1 MKTLLSFGADL
12 NVLNDRGQSALDIAT
27 ACFINQEQKLHSRQI
42 WHAKQRNNASSVAT
56 VKVEKKK
63 PSSGGSPL
71 LKNLVPS
78 RPKLIDYTLT
88 DDLEGWVNVDF
99 TPYSLM
105 HQPKEIKREFR
116 IRDLT
121 DPVQIPLEDIHRSGS
136 LDAGRGGTSEDGDEL
151 LHESYHVIL
160 DLLHA
165 AGGMGS
171 TQLQHMPSS
180 PAHPISFSGNH
191 GPDLAME
198 LERSIRL
205 QEYED
210 GATILSLYEALE
222 DTINRRMEELTSL
235 RSADE
240 AIALAYQQKE
250 MKAYKKTRPNIVGG
264 KRRVCALY
272 I

>member
-1 MKTLLSFGADL
+1 MVKTLLSFGADL
-12 NVLNDRGQSALDIAT
+12 NILNNRGQSALDVAT
-27 ACFINQEQKLHSRQI
+27 ACFINQEQKLHSHQMR
-42 WHAKQRNNASSVAT
+42 HAKHTNYASSLAA

-63 PSSGGSPL
+63 LSSGGSPL
-71 LKNLVPS
+71 LKRLVPF
-78 RPKLIDYTLT
+78 RPKLIDYALT
-88 DDLEGWVNVDF
+88 GDFEGWVSVDF
-99 TPYSLM
+99 TTNYQT
-105 HQPKEIKREFR
+105 HQPKEIQCNTRAR
-116 IRDLT
+116 NLT
-121 DPVQIPLEDIHRSGS
+121 DPVQIPLEDIHRSDS
-136 LDAGRGGTSEDGDEL
+136 LDTGERSTSKDGDEL

-165 AGGMGS
+165 AGGMSS

-180 PAHPISFSGNH
+180 PSHPISFSGNH

-210 GATILSLYEALE
+210 GAAILSLYEALE
-222 DTINRRMEELTSL
+222 DTINRKMEELTSL

-264 KRRVCALY
+264 KSSLY
-272 I
+272 V